1 MVERGQRVW
10 LAGVDWLRQTF
21 GMGASDVT
29 PAPRLASTE
38 STEAES
44 LDTDATEADELDG
57 EFDEAE
63 VLEAD
68 ADVDTDADVIED
80 DIDAED
86 DVLDPDME
94 LDYADASAPVARAS
108 LPARF
113 VTFIRNVTIEGWLWV
128 AVILLGAVLR
138 IWGIGD
144 KPLHHDESMHA
155 FFSLSFARAPAS
167 YVYDPLLHGPFQ
179 FHAAG
184 FIDDLL
190 LAAQWLFH
198 VGGPSGSPWINDA
211 TTRILPVMLG
221 IGIVAL
227 PIGLRRELGRA
238 GALIVGLLLAVSP
251 AFVYFS
257 RFLREDIYFN
267 FFMFAMVVC
276 AVRFARDRSTGWL
289 IGLVASFV
297 LAYAT
302 FEGIFLTMLIFVAYL
317 VGLLLWEFAY
327 LLADRLPITL
337 TWRERIFFAR
347 AGLFLLAAAIGS
359 TLAYIGLNTMHSLSA
374 YIIAH
379 PQESDAKV
387 LQLENNT
394 VNIVL
399 WVSITVAILVI
410 AALLWQMFYEPPVP
424 QLDDDETATPP
435 RFVDQVAQAA
445 AAPGQWAATARAELD
460 PDRQPFLRLLL
471 RVNWVQWFVALVV
484 GWMLFAALFWVI
496 PGGQATDWGQGFRLG
511 IGRGIWQGLYYWIQ
525 QQEVARGGQPWYY
538 YLLLIPLYE
547 QLVVV
552 FGLAG
557 LVYSVIRPDR
567 FRLFLVWWFLG
578 SIGLYSWAGEKM
590 PWLSIHI
597 LLPLVLLAGVLFNR
611 VYEILVQ
618 AYGNRQALFQRP
630 KEFWT
635 PRIAASLFAAVTGVV
650 LLIPMVHSM
659 WILSHQDAANGPL
672 EMMVYVQTTDDVD
685 TVMQK
690 ITDAD
695 KRLHGGQHQLRIG
708 IGPEQEWPMY
718 WYLRDYYLDPHPETY
733 AYFQYPVSDPN
744 AQPMDVMI
752 LTPADGQTFMA
763 NHPTGYTMKQYKLRS
778 WWDEAYKSA
787 DPSQWGSGVGVPLY
801 LSYGSNPPPNAKF
814 DLGRATNRLWRWLWL
829 REPLGDTHG
838 SFDFVVIVNNNT
850 GIHL

>member
-1 MVERGQRVW
+1 M
-10 LAGVDWLRQTF
+10 
-21 GMGASDVT
+21 
-29 PAPRLASTE
+29 
-38 STEAES
+38 
-44 LDTDATEADELDG
+44 
-57 EFDEAE
+57 
-63 VLEAD
+63 
-68 ADVDTDADVIED
+68 
-80 DIDAED
+80 
-86 DVLDPDME
+86 
-94 LDYADASAPVARAS
+94 
-108 LPARF
+108 
-113 VTFIRNVTIEGWLWV
+113 
-128 AVILLGAVLR
+128 
-138 IWGIGD
+138 
-144 KPLHHDESMHA
+144 
-155 FFSLSFARAPAS
+155 
-167 YVYDPLLHGPFQ
+167 
-179 FHAAG
+179 
-184 FIDDLL
+184 
-190 LAAQWLFH
+190 
-198 VGGPSGSPWINDA
+198 
-211 TTRILPVMLG
+211 
-221 IGIVAL
+221 
-227 PIGLRRELGRA
+227 
-238 GALIVGLLLAVSP
+238 
-251 AFVYFS
+251 
-257 RFLREDIYFN
+257 
-267 FFMFAMVVC
+267 
-276 AVRFARDRSTGWL
+276 
-289 IGLVASFV
+289 
-297 LAYAT
+297 
-302 FEGIFLTMLIFVAYL
+302 
-317 VGLLLWEFAY
+317 
-327 LLADRLPITL
+327 
-337 TWRERIFFAR
+337 
-347 AGLFLLAAAIGS
+347 
-359 TLAYIGLNTMHSLSA
+359 
-374 YIIAH
+374 
-379 PQESDAKV
+379 
-387 LQLENNT
+387 
-394 VNIVL
+394 
-399 WVSITVAILVI
+399 
-410 AALLWQMFYEPPVP
+410 
-424 QLDDDETATPP
+424 DDDETATPP
-435 RFVDQVAQAA
+435 RFVDQVAQTA
-445 AAPGQWAATARAELD
+445 AAPGQWAARTRAELD

-618 AYGNRQALFQRP
+618 AYANRQVLFQRP

-733 AYFQYPVSDPN
+733 AFFQYPVSDPN

-778 WWDEAYKSA
+778 WWDEAYKPA

>member
-1 MVERGQRVW
+1 M
-10 LAGVDWLRQTF
+10 
-21 GMGASDVT
+21 
-29 PAPRLASTE
+29 
-38 STEAES
+38 
-44 LDTDATEADELDG
+44 
-57 EFDEAE
+57 
-63 VLEAD
+63 
-68 ADVDTDADVIED
+68 
-80 DIDAED
+80 
-86 DVLDPDME
+86 
-94 LDYADASAPVARAS
+94 
-108 LPARF
+108 
-113 VTFIRNVTIEGWLWV
+113 
-128 AVILLGAVLR
+128 
-138 IWGIGD
+138 
-144 KPLHHDESMHA
+144 
-155 FFSLSFARAPAS
+155 
-167 YVYDPLLHGPFQ
+167 
-179 FHAAG
+179 
-184 FIDDLL
+184 
-190 LAAQWLFH
+190 
-198 VGGPSGSPWINDA
+198 
-211 TTRILPVMLG
+211 
-221 IGIVAL
+221 
-227 PIGLRRELGRA
+227 
-238 GALIVGLLLAVSP
+238 
-251 AFVYFS
+251 
-257 RFLREDIYFN
+257 
-267 FFMFAMVVC
+267 
-276 AVRFARDRSTGWL
+276 
-289 IGLVASFV
+289 
-297 LAYAT
+297 
-302 FEGIFLTMLIFVAYL
+302 
-317 VGLLLWEFAY
+317 EFAY

-435 RFVDQVAQAA
+435 RFVDQVAPDRSRAGTVGRQ
-445 AAPGQWAATARAELD
+445 TRAELD

-618 AYGNRQALFQRP
+618 AYGNRQALLQRP

-650 LLIPMVHSM
+650 LLHPDGPQHVDSLAPGRCQRPAGDDGLRPDDRRRGHR
-659 WILSHQDAANGPL
+659 DA
-672 EMMVYVQTTDDVD
+672 EDRRRRQTAARRTASVAHRRR
-685 TVMQK
+685 T
-690 ITDAD
+690 
-695 KRLHGGQHQLRIG
+695 
-708 IGPEQEWPMY
+708 EQEWPMY
-718 WYLRDYYLDPHPETY
+718 WYLRDYFLDPHP
-733 AYFQYPVSDPN
+733 DP
-744 AQPMDVMI
+744 ATLTFSIPPRT
-752 LTPADGQTFMA
+752 LTP
-763 NHPTGYTMKQYKLRS
+763 S
-778 WWDEAYKSA
+778 
-787 DPSQWGSGVGVPLY
+787 
-801 LSYGSNPPPNAKF
+801 
-814 DLGRATNRLWRWLWL
+814 
-829 REPLGDTHG
+829 
-838 SFDFVVIVNNNT
+838 
-850 GIHL
+850 

>member
-1 MVERGQRVW
+1 MAAQGQRGW
-10 LAGVDWLRQTF
+10 LAGVDWLKNTF
-21 GMGASDVT
+21 GRTGSDV
-29 PAPRLASTE
+29 PSVPRYASTE
-38 STEAES
+38 STEADS
-44 LDTDATEADELDG
+44 LDLDTAETDVADTEVDIDDTEQLVDEGESDATTENDWEADG
-57 EFDEAE
+57 SP
-63 VLEAD
+63 
-68 ADVDTDADVIED
+68 T
-80 DIDAED
+80 
-86 DVLDPDME
+86 PTGW
-94 LDYADASAPVARAS
+94 ASYPS
-108 LPARF
+108 RF
-113 VTFIRNVTIEGWLWV
+113 LSFIRGVTVEGWLWV
-128 AVILLGAVLR
+128 AVITLGAVLR
-138 IWGIGD
+138 VWGMGD

-155 FFSLSFARAPAS
+155 FFSLSFARSPAG

-198 VGGPSGSPWINDA
+198 VGGSAGSPWINDA
-211 TTRILPVMLG
+211 TARILPVVLG

-238 GALIVGLLLAVSP
+238 GALSAGLLLAVSP

-257 RFLREDIYFN
+257 RFLREDIYFS

-276 AVRFARDRSTGWL
+276 AVRFARERSTGWL

-302 FEGIFLTMLIFVAYL
+302 FEGIFLTMLIFVAFL
-317 VGLLLWEFAY
+317 IGLLLWELAD
-327 LLADRLPITL
+327 LLAERLPITL

-359 TLAYIGLNTMHSLSA
+359 ILAYVGLNILHSLSA
-374 YIIAH
+374 YVTAH

-394 VNIVL
+394 VNVVL
-399 WVSITVAILVI
+399 WISIAIAIIVI
-410 AALLWQMFYEPPVP
+410 GALLWQMFYEPPNR
-424 QLDDDETATPP
+424 QFSGDEVAARP
-435 RFVDQVAQAA
+435 RFVDLVARAA
-445 AAPGQWAATARAELD
+445 AAPGRWAANARAELD
-460 PDRQPFLRLLL
+460 PERQPFLRLLL

-496 PGGQATDWGQGFRLG
+496 PGGQAADWGQGFR
-511 IGRGIWQGLYYWIQ
+511 IGVGKGIWQGLYYWMQ

-547 QLVVV
+547 QLAVV

-557 LVYSVIRPDR
+557 LVYSLIRPNR

-578 SIGLYSWAGEKM
+578 SLALYSWAGEKM
-590 PWLSIHI
+590 PWLTIQI

-611 VYEILVQ
+611 VYEGLAQ
-618 AYGNRQALFQRP
+618 AFARRRLLFEQPRA
-630 KEFWT
+630 FWS
-635 PRIAASLFAAVTGVV
+635 PRVAASLFAAVGGLV

-672 EMMVYVQTTDDVD
+672 EMMVYVQTTDDVNA
-685 TVMQK
+685 VMRK
-690 ITDAD
+690 IASAD
-695 KRLHGGQHQLRIG
+695 QRLHGGQHQLRIG
-708 IGPEQEWPMY
+708 VGPEEEWPMY

-733 AYFQYPVSDPN
+733 AFFQYRAADPN

-752 LTPADGQTFMA
+752 LLPADGQAFMA
-763 NHPTGYTMKQYKLRS
+763 SHPTGYTMKQYKLRS
-778 WWDEAYKSA
+778 WWDEAYKPPPCVPTAKDSCSA
-787 DPSQWGSGVGVPLY
+787 SSQWGAGVGVPNY
-801 LSYGSNPPPNAKF
+801 LSYGSNPPPNARF

-829 REPLGDTHG
+829 REPLGDTGG
-838 SFDFVVIVNNNT
+838 SFDFVVIVNNET

>member
-1 MVERGQRVW
+1 M
-10 LAGVDWLRQTF
+10 
-21 GMGASDVT
+21 
-29 PAPRLASTE
+29 
-38 STEAES
+38 
-44 LDTDATEADELDG
+44 
-57 EFDEAE
+57 
-63 VLEAD
+63 
-68 ADVDTDADVIED
+68 
-80 DIDAED
+80 
-86 DVLDPDME
+86 
-94 LDYADASAPVARAS
+94 
-108 LPARF
+108 
-113 VTFIRNVTIEGWLWV
+113 
-128 AVILLGAVLR
+128 
-138 IWGIGD
+138 
-144 KPLHHDESMHA
+144 
-155 FFSLSFARAPAS
+155 
-167 YVYDPLLHGPFQ
+167 
-179 FHAAG
+179 
-184 FIDDLL
+184 
-190 LAAQWLFH
+190 
-198 VGGPSGSPWINDA
+198 
-211 TTRILPVMLG
+211 
-221 IGIVAL
+221 
-227 PIGLRRELGRA
+227 
-238 GALIVGLLLAVSP
+238 
-251 AFVYFS
+251 
-257 RFLREDIYFN
+257 
-267 FFMFAMVVC
+267 
-276 AVRFARDRSTGWL
+276 
-289 IGLVASFV
+289 
-297 LAYAT
+297 
-302 FEGIFLTMLIFVAYL
+302 
-317 VGLLLWEFAY
+317 
-327 LLADRLPITL
+327 
-337 TWRERIFFAR
+337 
-347 AGLFLLAAAIGS
+347 
-359 TLAYIGLNTMHSLSA
+359 
-374 YIIAH
+374 
-379 PQESDAKV
+379 
-387 LQLENNT
+387 
-394 VNIVL
+394 
-399 WVSITVAILVI
+399 
-410 AALLWQMFYEPPVP
+410 
-424 QLDDDETATPP
+424 
-435 RFVDQVAQAA
+435 
-445 AAPGQWAATARAELD
+445 
-460 PDRQPFLRLLL
+460 
-471 RVNWVQWFVALVV
+471 
-484 GWMLFAALFWVI
+484 
-496 PGGQATDWGQGFRLG
+496 
-511 IGRGIWQGLYYWIQ
+511 
-525 QQEVARGGQPWYY
+525 
-538 YLLLIPLYE
+538 
-547 QLVVV
+547 
-552 FGLAG
+552 
-557 LVYSVIRPDR
+557 IRPDR

-778 WWDEAYKSA
+778 WWDEAYKPA